1 MRLTNAVAVALTG
14 WYLMMPQVQNGEIGP
29 FLAPDKPN
37 LAEWKQVGSYDT
49 AADCETARQQLV
61 LENTDNPSIPID
73 YNALGEQAKALVS
86 LETSAGI
93 WDIDF

>member
-1 MRLTNAVAVALTG
+1 LRGERENDRISAL
-14 WYLMMPQVQNGEIGP
+14 
-29 FLAPDKPN
+29 FHHH
-37 LAEWKQVGSYDT
+37 YDT